1 MKVLRTRFKKASTGK
16 SFNVLKTS
24 YRNQKYGSG
33 GNVLLSINKTTS
45 LITNREFVKKIT
57 GALLGVLDLR
67 VLCFGIVFGN
77 FLRQEEKVEG

>member
-1 MKVLRTRFKKASTGK
+1 M
-16 SFNVLKTS
+16 LKTS
-24 YRNQKYGSG
+24 YRNQIYGSG

-45 LITNREFVKKIT
+45 QITNSEFVKKIT

-67 VLCFGIVFGN
+67 VLGFGIVFGN